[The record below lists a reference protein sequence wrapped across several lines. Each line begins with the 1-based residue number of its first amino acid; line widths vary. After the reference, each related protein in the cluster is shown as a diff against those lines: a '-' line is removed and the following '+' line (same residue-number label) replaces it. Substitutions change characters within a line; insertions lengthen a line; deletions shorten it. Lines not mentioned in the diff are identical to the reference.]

1 MAGTVPWRA
10 ERVPDYILPW
20 RPGWGGNPIPLEKRE
35 PSCSEASQ
43 ENFASAADTETLF
56 VLVDRAPFPYAN
68 HLNMMITWQSGG
80 SRNWEIE
87 AK

>member
-1 MAGTVPWRA
+1 M
-10 ERVPDYILPW
+10 
-20 RPGWGGNPIPLEKRE
+20 GWESDSSGEACFA
-35 PSCSEASQ
+35 SSEASQ
-43 ENFASAADTETLF
+43 EEFASAADTETLF